1 MSENN
6 QTKYTPEAEFVIS
19 DIETLKVL
27 TDPMRQRILEKVC
40 DVPITAKQISANLK
54 IPVTK
59 LYYHLNMMEEHGL
72 VKVVGTRLVSGI
84 VEKQYQASAYF
95 FRIDRSLFDF
105 SKGGSIEGID
115 LALSSVFD
123 ITREEIKESVDKG
136 LIGAHS
142 DNTDAHKL
150 TLRRITR
157 AMSNDEVNE
166 FIAKLNELLSD
177 WNITDKETKAQDA
190 NKQKF
195 TLTLAFYPVNSEKTK
210 ED

>member
-6 QTKYTPEAEFVIS
+6 QTKYTPEAELVIS

-27 TDPMRQRILEKVC
+27 ADPMRQRILEKVC

-95 FRIDRSLFDF
+95 FRLDRSLFDF
-105 SKGGSIEGID
+105 SKGGSKEGID
-115 LALSSVFD
+115 LALSTVFD
-123 ITREEIKESVDKG
+123 ITREEIKESVEKG
-136 LIGAHS
+136 LITADA
-142 DNTDAHKL
+142 DNADAHKL
-150 TLRRITR
+150 TLRRINR
-157 AMSNDEVNE
+157 AMSDTEAKE
-166 FIAKLNELLSD
+166 FIGKLNELLAD
-177 WNITDKETKAQDA
+177 WNITDKETKEQDS
-190 NKQKF
+190 NKQQF
-195 TLTLAFYPVNSEKTK
+195 TLTLAFYPVSSEETK
-210 ED
+210 QE